1 MADLKGVHDGINYSL
16 KANNLPELTE
26 DELLVKL
33 FDEVAYVWPKLCYP
47 PLVTPFSQYVK
58 NVALLNIVQLAKGEE
73 RYSMMDDNTWN
84 MILGKAGQLPGKLA
98 PEIIEL
104 AKNKGKKFYTGV
116 PQNAYPDQLDKYRK
130 EMKEKNWE
138 LGENEE
144 ELFEFAM
151 HETQYR
157 DYKSGLAKT
166 RFEEELEKVESQNNI
181 VSKTSVAVK
190 DKQTPNRNSYSK
202 NKVEYPIAMIAFV
215 LYSLNSGKLNF
226 EENCKKTNRIWDSI
240 GYWRNRMSIEVYY
253 NEENY
258 SVNINKINDDNYEFE
273 LQDNVYSA
281 EMEYIDKGEIDF
293 KLNKQKYFASFSM
306 AKEAMTKVSIK
317 GEDFLLKRNDLL
329 DGEIAIK
336 EDDSILTDEEINI
349 VSPIPGRIFK
359 INVKE
364 GDKINKGDIVMVIDA
379 MKMENNIVSKKDA
392 VVNKILVA
400 LDQMVDAG
408 AHLIEIE

>member
-1 MADLKGVHDGINYSL
+1 M
-16 KANNLPELTE
+16 
-26 DELLVKL
+26 
-33 FDEVAYVWPKLCYP
+33 AYVWPKLGYP

-73 RYSMMDDNTWN
+73 RYSMMDENTWN

-104 AKNKGKKFYTGV
+104 AEKQVKKFYTGV
-116 PQNAYPDQLDKYRK
+116 PQDAYPDQLDKYRK
-130 EMKEKNWE
+130 EMKEKDWD

-166 RFEEELEKVESQNNI
+166 RFEEELEKVKSQNNI

-190 DKQTPNRNSYSK
+190 DKQTPNRNSYCK

-215 LYSLNSGKLNF
+215 LYSLNSGKLDF
-226 EENCKKTNRIWDSI
+226 EENYKKTNRIWNSI
-240 GYWRNRMSIEVYY
+240 GYWRNRMSIEVFY
-253 NEENY
+253 NDDNY

-273 LQDNVYSA
+273 LRDNVYSTKI
-281 EMEYIDKGEIDF
+281 EFIDKGEIYF
-293 KLNKQKYFASFSM
+293 KLDKEKYFASF
-306 AKEAMTKVSIK
+306 AKAKDSMTKVNIN

-329 DGEIAIK
+329 DGEIAIN

-359 INVKE
+359 INVNE
-364 GDKINKGDIVMVIDA
+364 GDKISKGDIVMVIDA
-379 MKMENNIVSKKDA
+379 MKMENNIVSTKDA
-392 VVNKILVA
+392 VINKILVA
-400 LDQMVDAG
+400 LDEMVDAG
-408 AHLIEIE
+408 AALIEIE